1 MDCPYLP
8 HLKRPKTQFAR
19 HAPLLRRTHRWA
31 TIITQRWRHAAVASC
46 GIASVPPPP
55 SAQFS
60 AGHRE
65 RMHGDADS
73 AANAQQPPPMDPAAD
88 GRPAADGDD
97 AGGLPQYPGPGTR
110 LGTCGFVSG
119 RVDPLW
125 PGISTEHRPVD
136 RRLDGGATKIYS
148 GLRETRKDVIDLD
161 ARLARLEVPTPARCA
176 LPPRDSIPWHRGLAP
191 PAPAAL
197 PAAPRDE
204 PLPVVAT
211 TRVAA
216 AAAAPI
222 KVSVPIHLPTPST
235 PISWKSSVVPSP
247 ETCAAV
253 ARWAE
258 QQAAAKSEAA
268 SAE

>member
-1 MDCPYLP
+1 
-8 HLKRPKTQFAR
+8 
-19 HAPLLRRTHRWA
+19 
-31 TIITQRWRHAAVASC
+31 
-46 GIASVPPPP
+46 
-55 SAQFS
+55 
-60 AGHRE
+60 
-65 RMHGDADS
+65 
-73 AANAQQPPPMDPAAD
+73 MDPAAD
-88 GRPAADGDD
+88 GRPPADGDD